1 MNWVS
6 GEQIN
11 YYMICKTKLWL
22 FSHNIEMEN
31 SSDLVLLGKYLDKS
45 TYSREK
51 HNFII
56 DNLIQI
62 DFIKNNNCLELHE
75 IKLSSKLENAHKFQL
90 LYYMYYLKIEK
101 EITCIKGILNYPKI
115 KKKEEVYFDSESIQ
129 DLKEIIKD
137 INIVV
142 KQNMP
147 KPKKKRICSKCA
159 YFEFCFS

>member
-1 MNWVS
+1 M
-6 GEQIN
+6 
-11 YYMICKTKLWL
+11 
-22 FSHNIEMEN
+22 
-31 SSDLVLLGKYLDKS
+31 
-45 TYSREK
+45 
-51 HNFII
+51 
-56 DNLIQI
+56 
-62 DFIKNNNCLELHE
+62 
-75 IKLSSKLENAHKFQL
+75 
-90 LYYMYYLKIEK
+90 KIEK

-115 KKKEEVYFDSESIQ
+115 KKKEEVYFDSESIH